1 MHVQLINAQ
10 TDAHLWADRYD
21 RKLTDIFAVE
31 SEIAAKIAENLQ
43 AKLTGPEQ
51 TAIAVRPTEN
61 PEAHELYLKARYVV
75 ARRTHEDTLKAI
87 DYYNQAIAKDP
98 NYAAAYAGLAES
110 YAFLPVFSR
119 VPASEVREKA
129 RNAAEKAVS
138 VNNDLAEAHVALGL
152 VMVLTDLNFKQ
163 ARREFDR
170 AIALNPNY
178 PEAYYF
184 LAALVLYPFGQF
196 DAAIT
201 ELKRG
206 LELDPLSPI
215 LRVRLAYCYILQR
228 RFAEAVDSL
237 RKTVELNPAFG
248 QASDYLAIALGLSGD
263 LDGALMQF
271 QKTFQSTGGD
281 FHCLV
286 WSAHFYGLKG
296 EREKALEVLERGKR
310 LEQQIG
316 AEWAYG
322 YAVAFAGI
330 GDKEQAL
337 TWLERSYQAKEY
349 WLLAAIKVDPLLASL
364 RGEPRFEKL
373 ANQIVPRDLQKN
385 P

>member
-1 MHVQLINAQ
+1 VSLDN
-10 TDAHLWADRYD
+10 DL
-21 RKLTDIFAVE
+21 
-31 SEIAAKIAENLQ
+31 
-43 AKLTGPEQ
+43 
-51 TAIAVRPTEN
+51 
-61 PEAHELYLKARYVV
+61 PEAH
-75 ARRTHEDTLKAI
+75 
-87 DYYNQAIAKDP
+87 
-98 NYAAAYAGLAES
+98 
-110 YAFLPVFSR
+110 
-119 VPASEVREKA
+119 ASLGFVRF
-129 RNAAEKAVS
+129 V
-138 VNNDLAEAHVALGL
+138 
-152 VMVLTDLNFKQ
+152 TDLNYKE
-163 ARREFDR
+163 ARREFER
-170 AIALNPNY
+170 AIALKPNY
-178 PEAYYF
+178 PEVYYF

-206 LELDPLSPI
+206 LELDPLSSL
-215 LRVRLAYCYILQR
+215 LRTRLGMCYTVEG
-228 RFAEAVDSL
+228 RFAEAIDSL
-237 RKTVELNPAFG
+237 RKTVELNPAYG
-248 QASDYLAIALGLSGD
+248 QASDMLAIALGLSGD
-263 LDGALMQF
+263 LDGALAQF
-271 QKTFQSTGGD
+271 EKTFQYTGGD

-349 WLLAAIKVDPLLASL
+349 WGLSQIKVDPLLASL
-364 RGEPRFEKL
+364 RGEPRFEIL
-373 ANQIVPRDLQKN
+373 ANQIVPRDVDQK